1 MSINEDSIL
10 YNEFLG
16 AKMHRHWAS
25 NAISRYRGLES
36 LKITD
41 GNDSGEITANDVW
54 DKEKKLNVKL
64 SRVPNHTGMKR
75 FMNLPS
81 GFFPGLFLSI
91 GINYCSKLK
100 HIYLKGVNFISKDF
114 LSILDF
120 EILEKIQDI
129 INVHDTPMN
138 PNSMFL
144 VAIAYKCVN
153 LESLLIEDLDYLS
166 SEAINILLTEHSSSL
181 KALRICGNNI
191 TDDMLQALPLC
202 QKLELFEIVQAYKL
216 GPNGFS
222 AISKLHNLKSL
233 EIQWATVQWATGENN
248 RLNAKH
254 FVSLF
259 ANNNM
264 PNLEKL
270 NLDGSDALYLDLAE
284 HSGLQA
290 EDDIFKVFYA
300 IAKNCQKLKYGSF
313 YKGKFIKILM

>member
-10 YNEFLG
+10 YNEFFG

-64 SRVPNHTGMKR
+64 SRVPNHTSMKG
-75 FMNLPS
+75 FMNYKTVIFQT
-81 GFFPGLFLSI
+81 GFFPGFFLSI

-100 HIYLKGVNFISKDF
+100 HIYLKGVNFLSKDF

-120 EILEKIQDI
+120 EILEKIQDV

-216 GPNGFS
+216 GPNGFG

-233 EIQWATVQWATGENN
+233 EIQWACATDVDTGENN
-248 RLNAKH
+248 GLNAKH
-254 FVSLF
+254 FISLF
-259 ANNNM
+259 ANDNM
-264 PNLEKL
+264 PHLEKL
-270 NLDGSDALYLDLAE
+270 NLDGSDALYLD
-284 HSGLQA
+284 SA

-300 IAKNCQKLKYGSF
+300 IAKNCQKLKFGSF
-313 YKGKFIKILM
+313 YKGKFIKILL